1 VRSAAGCRRGGSIG
15 PILGPNFR
23 SVLGSIR
30 VLRCIERLS
39 DVVVLVELL
48 DLFQE
53 LAVLKGV
60 LNYTNSRLA

>member
-15 PILGPNFR
+15 PILGPNFG
-23 SVLGSIR
+23 SVLGLIG
-30 VLRCIERLS
+30 VLRCIERPS

-53 LAVLKGV
+53 LAVLKSV
-60 LNYTNSRLA
+60 LNHTNSCLA